1 MLESW
6 LQWTCDGCGE
16 TEYHVQSNVTRAQ
29 ARAEL
34 KGAGWKYFSGDL
46 DYCPRCVKRGIAARR
61 ETEMNA

>member
-1 MLESW
+1 MIESW

-16 TEYHVQSNVTRAQ
+16 TEYHPHSNTTRTQ
-29 ARAEL
+29 ARSEL
-34 KGAGWKYFSGDL
+34 KASGWRAYAGDL